1 MAGKVAVL
9 NDLAGF
15 GRCSLTAAISVL
27 SAMGVQPCPLP
38 TAVLSAQTG
47 FESYFFQD
55 LTEQMG
61 MITEEWKKSGAQF
74 DGIVTGFMSD
84 HRQIGEV
91 NRFLDLFHKEGA
103 FLLVDPVL
111 GDNGKRFSVF
121 DGLFQKEMKQLVKR
135 ADIVTPNVTELCLLT
150 DYDYEKIQNISE
162 TGDREALF
170 SEVSKAAGRLL
181 ESGVSEVVVTGVLF
195 EEQTDGAEKSKAGKE
210 TAVRRKKVAN
220 LMVTREKTTAGISS
234 FIGASY
240 SGTGDIFASVIAGG
254 KARGD
259 RTEDSVR
266 LAGEMIEKA
275 VRESAALGISGKEGA
290 EYEKYLWMLCKKTKE
305 SGKKRGK

>member
-38 TAVLSAQTG
+38 TAILSAQTG

-61 MITEEWKKSGAQF
+61 KITEEWKKADAQF
-74 DGIVTGFMSD
+74 DGIVTGFMSG

-91 NRFLDLFHKEGA
+91 NRFLDLFHKDGA

-111 GDNGKRFSVF
+111 GDNGKRFPIF
-121 DGLFQKEMKQLVKR
+121 DGVFQEEMKQLVRR

-150 DYDYEKIQNISE
+150 EFDYHLVQEAAE
-162 TGDREALF
+162 TGDKEALF
-170 SEVSKAAGRLL
+170 AVVAEAAGRLL
-181 ESGVSEVVVTGVLF
+181 DSGVSEVIVTGVLF
-195 EEQTDGAEKSKAGKE
+195 DEAKPDKAGTDLKKDPQAE
-210 TAVRRKKVAN
+210 TRQKKVAN
-220 LMVTREKTTAGISS
+220 LTVTRERMTASISS
-234 FIGASY
+234 FIGTSY
-240 SGTGDIFASVIAGG
+240 SGTGDLFASVVAGG

-259 RTEDSVR
+259 CTEESVR
-266 LAGEMIEKA
+266 LAGEMIERAIRDA
-275 VRESAALGISGKEGA
+275 VSLGISRKEGA
-290 EYEKYLWMLCKKTKE
+290 EYEKYLWMLCEKNR
-305 SGKKRGK
+305 SSS

>member
-91 NRFLDLFHKEGA
+91 NHFLDLFHKEGT

-150 DYDYEKIQNISE
+150 DYDYDKIQNISE
-162 TGDREALF
+162 TGDREAL
-170 SEVSKAAGRLL
+170 LD
-181 ESGVSEVVVTGVLF
+181 SGVSEVIVTGVLF
-195 EEQTDGAEKSKAGKE
+195 EEQDAAKECTVGKE
-210 TAVRRKKVAN
+210 TGTGGRKVAN
-220 LMVTREKTTAGISS
+220 LTVTREKTTAGISS

-240 SGTGDIFASVIAGG
+240 SGTGDLFASVIAGG

-305 SGKKRGK
+305 SGEKKGK

>member
-121 DGLFQKEMKQLVKR
+121 DGLFQEEMKQLVKR

-240 SGTGDIFASVIAGG
+240 SGTGDLFASVIAGG

>member
-91 NRFLDLFHKEGA
+91 NHFLDLFHKEGT

-150 DYDYEKIQNISE
+150 DYDYDKIQNISE

-181 ESGVSEVVVTGVLF
+181 DSGVSEVIVTGVLF
-195 EEQTDGAEKSKAGKE
+195 E
-210 TAVRRKKVAN
+210 AN
-220 LMVTREKTTAGISS
+220 LTVTREKTTAGISS

-240 SGTGDIFASVIAGG
+240 SGTGDLFASVIAGG

-305 SGKKRGK
+305 SGEKKGK

>member
-38 TAVLSAQTG
+38 TAILSAQTG

-61 MITEEWKKSGAQF
+61 KITEEWKKADAQF
-74 DGIVTGFMSD
+74 DGIVTGFMSG

-91 NRFLDLFHKEGA
+91 NRFLDLFHKDGA

-111 GDNGKRFSVF
+111 GDNGKRFPVF
-121 DGLFQKEMKQLVKR
+121 DGVFQEEMKQLVRR

-150 DYDYEKIQNISE
+150 EFDYHLVQEVAE
-162 TGDREALF
+162 TGDKEALF
-170 SEVSKAAGRLL
+170 AVVAEAAGRLL
-181 ESGVSEVVVTGVLF
+181 DSGVSEVIVTGVLF
-195 EEQTDGAEKSKAGKE
+195 DEAKPDKTGTDLKKDPQAE
-210 TAVRRKKVAN
+210 TRQKKVAN
-220 LMVTREKTTAGISS
+220 LTVTRERMTASISS
-234 FIGASY
+234 FIGTSY
-240 SGTGDIFASVIAGG
+240 SGTGDLFASVVAGG

-259 RTEDSVR
+259 CTEESVR
-266 LAGEMIEKA
+266 LAGEMIERAIRDA
-275 VRESAALGISGKEGA
+275 VSLGISRKEGA
-290 EYEKYLWMLCKKTKE
+290 EYEKYLWMLCEKNR
-305 SGKKRGK
+305 SSS

>member
-91 NRFLDLFHKEGA
+91 NHFLDLFHKEGT

-150 DYDYEKIQNISE
+150 DYDYDKIQNISE

-170 SEVSKAAGRLL
+170 LEVSKAASVEFTDKNTFICG
-181 ESGVSEVVVTGVLF
+181 GNGTG
-195 EEQTDGAEKSKAGKE
+195 
-210 TAVRRKKVAN
+210 
-220 LMVTREKTTAGISS
+220 KTTLQDAFLWLLFGKDTSVYIYIMVLVFPEPAPAITKKWPLK
-234 FIGASY
+234 FITA
-240 SGTGDIFASVIAGG
+240 IN
-254 KARGD
+254 
-259 RTEDSVR
+259 
-266 LAGEMIEKA
+266 
-275 VRESAALGISGKEGA
+275 
-290 EYEKYLWMLCKKTKE
+290 
-305 SGKKRGK
+305 

>member
-38 TAVLSAQTG
+38 TAILSAQTG

-61 MITEEWKKSGAQF
+61 KITEEWEKADAQF
-74 DGIVTGFMSD
+74 DGIVTGFMSG

-91 NRFLDLFHKEGA
+91 NRFLDLFHKDGA

-111 GDNGKRFSVF
+111 GDNGKRFPVF
-121 DGLFQKEMKQLVKR
+121 DGVFQEEMKQLVRR

-150 DYDYEKIQNISE
+150 EFDYHLVQEAAE
-162 TGDREALF
+162 TGDKEALF
-170 SEVSKAAGRLL
+170 AVVAEAAGRLL
-181 ESGVSEVVVTGVLF
+181 DSGVSEVIVTGVLF
-195 EEQTDGAEKSKAGKE
+195 DEAKPDKTGTDLKKDPQAE
-210 TAVRRKKVAN
+210 TRQKKVAN
-220 LMVTREKTTAGISS
+220 LTVTRERMTASISS
-234 FIGASY
+234 FIGTSY
-240 SGTGDIFASVIAGG
+240 SGTGDLFASVVAGG

-259 RTEDSVR
+259 CTEESVR
-266 LAGEMIEKA
+266 LAGEMIERAIRDA
-275 VRESAALGISGKEGA
+275 VSLGISRKEGA
-290 EYEKYLWMLCKKTKE
+290 EYEKYLWMLCEKNR
-305 SGKKRGK
+305 SSS

>member
-91 NRFLDLFHKEGA
+91 NHLSLIH
-103 FLLVDPVL
+103 
-111 GDNGKRFSVF
+111 
-121 DGLFQKEMKQLVKR
+121 
-135 ADIVTPNVTELCLLT
+135 I
-150 DYDYEKIQNISE
+150 
-162 TGDREALF
+162 
-170 SEVSKAAGRLL
+170 
-181 ESGVSEVVVTGVLF
+181 
-195 EEQTDGAEKSKAGKE
+195 
-210 TAVRRKKVAN
+210 
-220 LMVTREKTTAGISS
+220 
-234 FIGASY
+234 
-240 SGTGDIFASVIAGG
+240 
-254 KARGD
+254 
-259 RTEDSVR
+259 
-266 LAGEMIEKA
+266 
-275 VRESAALGISGKEGA
+275 
-290 EYEKYLWMLCKKTKE
+290 
-305 SGKKRGK
+305 

>member
-38 TAVLSAQTG
+38 TAILSAQTG

-61 MITEEWKKSGAQF
+61 KITEEWKKADAQF
-74 DGIVTGFMSD
+74 DGIVTGFMSG

-91 NRFLDLFHKEGA
+91 NRFLDLFHKDGA

-111 GDNGKRFSVF
+111 GDNGKRFPVF
-121 DGLFQKEMKQLVKR
+121 DGVFQEEMKQLVRR

-150 DYDYEKIQNISE
+150 EFDYHLVQEAAE
-162 TGDREALF
+162 TGDKEALF
-170 SEVSKAAGRLL
+170 AVVAEAAGRLL
-181 ESGVSEVVVTGVLF
+181 DSGVSEVIVTGVLF
-195 EEQTDGAEKSKAGKE
+195 DEAKPDKTGTDLKKDPQAE
-210 TAVRRKKVAN
+210 TRQKKVAN
-220 LMVTREKTTAGISS
+220 LTVTRERMTASISS
-234 FIGASY
+234 FIGTSY
-240 SGTGDIFASVIAGG
+240 SGTGDLFASVVAGG

-259 RTEDSVR
+259 CTEESVR
-266 LAGEMIEKA
+266 LAGEMIGRAIRDA
-275 VRESAALGISGKEGA
+275 VSLGISRKEGA
-290 EYEKYLWMLCKKTKE
+290 EYEKYLWMLCEKNR
-305 SGKKRGK
+305 SSS

>member
-38 TAVLSAQTG
+38 TAILSAQTG

-61 MITEEWKKSGAQF
+61 KITEEWKKADAQF
-74 DGIVTGFMSD
+74 DGIVTGFMSG

-91 NRFLDLFHKEGA
+91 NRFLDLFHKDGA

-111 GDNGKRFSVF
+111 GDNGKRFPVF
-121 DGLFQKEMKQLVKR
+121 DGVFQEEMKQLVRR

-150 DYDYEKIQNISE
+150 EFDYHLVQEAAE
-162 TGDREALF
+162 TGDKEALF
-170 SEVSKAAGRLL
+170 AVVAEAAGRLL
-181 ESGVSEVVVTGVLF
+181 DSGVSEVIVTGVLF
-195 EEQTDGAEKSKAGKE
+195 DEAKPDKTGTDLKKDPQAE
-210 TAVRRKKVAN
+210 TRQKKVAN
-220 LMVTREKTTAGISS
+220 LTVTRERMTSSISS
-234 FIGASY
+234 FIGTSY
-240 SGTGDIFASVIAGG
+240 SGTGDLFASVVAGG

-259 RTEDSVR
+259 CTEESVR
-266 LAGEMIEKA
+266 LAGEMIERAIRDA
-275 VRESAALGISGKEGA
+275 VSLGISRKEGA
-290 EYEKYLWMLCKKTKE
+290 EYEKYLWMLCEKNR
-305 SGKKRGK
+305 SSS

>member
-91 NRFLDLFHKEGA
+91 NHFLDLFHKEGT

-111 GDNGKRFSVF
+111 GD

-150 DYDYEKIQNISE
+150 DYDYDKIQNISE

-181 ESGVSEVVVTGVLF
+181 DSGVSEVIVTGVLF
-195 EEQTDGAEKSKAGKE
+195 EEQDAAKECTVGKE
-210 TAVRRKKVAN
+210 TGTGGRKVAN
-220 LMVTREKTTAGISS
+220 LTVTREKTTAGISS

-240 SGTGDIFASVIAGG
+240 SGTGDLFASVIAGG

-305 SGKKRGK
+305 SGEKKGK